1 MSDAVT
7 IAAMGSIATCVVA
20 LIGLVVSIVNVWKTN
35 RVKQATVEIHTI
47 VNSNLS
53 RISTALDVANEKI
66 AGMEKLIAAGVE
78 SKNEARIKAENAAQE
93 LLTSAVIAASQKVNE
108 TSNQPNGA

>member
-1 MSDAVT
+1 MAC
-7 IAAMGSIATCVVA
+7 AAFVISLKNLRKADVI
-20 LIGLVVSIVNVWKTN
+20 IGK
-35 RVKQATVEIHTI
+35 AVEIHTLT
-47 VNSNLS
+47 NSNLS
-53 RISTALDVANEKI
+53 KITSALDVANEKI

-78 SKNEARIKAENAAQE
+78 SKNEARIKAENDAQE